1 MMEKDKVITRYGS
14 IGRYDEGPRENGDW
28 CRWTD
33 VESLIKD
40 TENLRASFFHAQ
52 DEIANLRNQVEK
64 LTELANTLARQLTGV
79 LKK

>member
-1 MMEKDKVITRYGS
+1 MITRYT
-14 IGRYDEGPRENGDW
+14 IGYGADVECDDGDW